1 MEELVETA
9 HFNFLI
15 SYNGLRVWLVAD
27 KLITNFN
34 KMIQTKEELFL
45 AELGINTKEEIE
57 ADYGS
62 RIKIT
67 DLLKKYRAEQLT
79 IPVVVKSF
87 YCFKEVI
94 GLKDQCNNQCKE
106 CNKFVKDNF

>member
-1 MEELVETA
+1 MV
-9 HFNFLI
+9 I
-15 SYNGLRVWLVAD
+15 WLVAD

-79 IPVVVKSF
+79 IPVVVGPFVCRDCDKDT
-87 YCFKEVI
+87 KEYR
-94 GLKDQCNNQCKE
+94 DQLCEPCHKWHT
-106 CNKFVKDNF
+106 DS